1 MELGPEDEKLVTLA
15 RAALGRAVVR
25 EWVPAGAAVR
35 DEMGRTYAAASVEVD
50 GASVTALQ
58 LAVATALSSGARRF
72 EAAAVV
78 TTSTAPDREG
88 LAALTT
94 FGPVPLVIV
103 VSPDGGTTSTGTA
116 ESFLG

>member
-1 MELGPEDEKLVTLA
+1 VDAEDEKLVTLA

-25 EWVPAGAAVR
+25 GWVPAGAAVR
-35 DEMGRTYAAASVEVD
+35 DEMGRTYAAATVEID

-58 LAVATALSSGARRF
+58 LAVATAVSSGARRF

-78 TTSTAPDREG
+78 TSNPEPDREG
-88 LAALTT
+88 LTALTT
-94 FGPVPLVIV
+94 YGPVETVIV
-103 VSPDGGTTSTGTA
+103 TSPDGSSTETGTA